1 MEKTVISLT
10 EEEVKNINELQGG
23 IIQSLARL
31 GEIEIEKLQLEGVY
45 KALNAEVDQ
54 LVSRYNTLKEN
65 EGKLAQQ
72 LKEKYGVVDL
82 EKNTFTPK
90 Q

>member
-1 MEKTVISLT
+1 
-10 EEEVKNINELQGG
+10 
-23 IIQSLARL
+23 
-31 GEIEIEKLQLEGVY
+31 
-45 KALNAEVDQ
+45 LNAEVDQ

-72 LKEKYGVVDL
+72 LKEKYGEGVVDL